1 MDGWVGHSCHVQQ
14 QGYSCHLVLDIAVLL
29 THLCQVRSDD
39 RGSAVAYA
47 DVGVLLLILHL
58 PEHLVPVRPTLPHP
72 DILPA
77 IARGQLCH
85 FSTLLLHG
93 DHLGLKGH
101 LRVAHHAVQLI
112 SAEGRRHI
120 IR

>member
-1 MDGWVGHSCHVQQ
+1 MDGWMGHSCHVQQ
-14 QGYSCHLVLDIAVLL
+14 QGYSC
-29 THLCQVRSDD
+29 LCQVRSDD
-39 RGSAVAYA
+39 RGSAVA
-47 DVGVLLLILHL
+47 DVWVLLLVLHL
-58 PEHLVPVRPTLPHP
+58 PEQLVPVRPTLPHP